1 MILRDNYL
9 SEKVWRNIRR
19 IVYQRMHANDDV
31 DGNNFQ
37 VVVTGLCSV
46 WMNIIRY
53 AVHDVIKLIVANIKV
68 LVLSMLMYHTTT
80 SYLAIL
86 AFVLM
91 IAINMYLTDVD
102 QNHSTSTDIDSQ
114 PVDENF
120 ELQPPIQCTDDE
132 LIYFIHRPV
141 IQPMDERFEL
151 QPPIQC
157 TDNEI
162 IYIKYF
168 IHRPVIT

>member
-1 MILRDNYL
+1 
-9 SEKVWRNIRR
+9 
-19 IVYQRMHANDDV
+19 MHANDDV

-80 SYLAIL
+80 CYLAIL
-86 AFVLM
+86 VFVLM

-114 PVDENF
+114 PMDEIF
-120 ELQPPIQCTDDE
+120 ELQPPIQCTNNE
-132 LIYFIHRPV
+132 LICLIYFIHRPV
-141 IQPMDERFEL
+141 IQPMDEIFEL
-151 QPPIQC
+151 QPPILC
-157 TDNEI
+157 TDNEM

-168 IHRPVIT
+168 IHRPVITR